1 MGFGRILIANRGE
14 IAIRIARAARDLG
27 IESVSVYSDDDSE
40 SLHVMSADI
49 SCCLEGAGVAAYLN
63 GQGVVDAAR
72 ESGCDAIHPGYG
84 FLSENAGFSRLCS
97 ENGIT
102 FIGPDVDHLELF
114 GDKGRAR
121 KAAVD
126 AGVPV
131 LRGIDRAI
139 TLEEAEE
146 FFDSV
151 EDGSG
156 VMLKAVAGGGGRGS
170 RAVTEKKDL
179 ERSFRRCK
187 SEAKNAFG
195 NDEIYVEEFIPK
207 ARHIE
212 VQVVSDRK
220 GGVTHLWDRECSVQR
235 RFQKVVEIAPVPNL
249 SDDIR
254 KKIIDA
260 SISLA
265 RHVGYSNIGTFEFL
279 VRVSE
284 SNEAGSFAFIET
296 NARLQVEHTVTE
308 VVTGVDVV
316 QTQIQLAEGES
327 LSAIGLDS
335 QEMINTRGFAIQ
347 TRVNMETLSPS
358 GNLRPSGGM
367 LISYDPPT
375 GPGVRTDGFGYS
387 GYTTNSLFDSLLAK
401 VIAYS
406 PSPQFERAVGK
417 SLSSL
422 SEFRIEGVDTN
433 IGFLKNVLN
442 HPDFMDG
449 SVHTRWVDENLK
461 TLAVVDE
468 SDEDRR
474 WVETTLQSQ
483 VESQSSPLTGTAPA
497 QGDAG
502 DARAFKERSMA
513 AAVTFA
519 ILSKQ
524 HNN

>member
-1 MGFGRILIANRGE
+1 MC
-14 IAIRIARAARDLG
+14 IR
-27 IESVSVYSDDDSE
+27 
-40 SLHVMSADI
+40 
-49 SCCLEGAGVAAYLN
+49 
-63 GQGVVDAAR
+63 
-72 ESGCDAIHPGYG
+72 
-84 FLSENAGFSRLCS
+84 
-97 ENGIT
+97 
-102 FIGPDVDHLELF
+102 
-114 GDKGRAR
+114 
-121 KAAVD
+121 
-126 AGVPV
+126 
-131 LRGIDRAI
+131 DR
-139 TLEEAEE
+139 
-146 FFDSV
+146 
-151 EDGSG
+151 
-156 VMLKAVAGGGGRGS
+156 
-170 RAVTEKKDL
+170 
-179 ERSFRRCK
+179 
-187 SEAKNAFG
+187 
-195 NDEIYVEEFIPK
+195 
-207 ARHIE
+207 
-212 VQVVSDRK
+212 SDRK

-316 QTQIQLAEGES
+316 QTQIQLAQGES
-327 LSAIGLDS
+327 LSDIGLDS
-335 QEMINTRGFAIQ
+335 QETINPRGFAIQ

-358 GNLRPSGGM
+358 GNLRPSSGM

-401 VIAYS
+401 VISYS
-406 PSPQFERAVGK
+406 SSPQFERAVGK

-468 SDEDRR
+468 LDGDRR
-474 WVETTLQSQ
+474 WIETKLQPQ
-483 VESQSSPLTGTAPA
+483 VE
-497 QGDAG
+497 
-502 DARAFKERSMA
+502 
-513 AAVTFA
+513 
-519 ILSKQ
+519 
-524 HNN
+524 

>member
-27 IESVSVYSDDDSE
+27 IESVAVYSDDDSE
-40 SLHVMSADI
+40 SLHVMFADI
-49 SCCLEGAGVAAYLN
+49 SCRLEGAGVAAYLN
-63 GQGVVDAAR
+63 SQGIVDAAR

-84 FLSENAGFSRLCS
+84 FLSEKAGFSRLCS

-131 LRGIDRAI
+131 LRGIDRSI
-139 TLEEAEE
+139 TLEEAGE

-195 NDEIYVEEFIPK
+195 NDEIYVEEFIPR

-254 KKIIDA
+254 KEIIDA

-316 QTQIQLAEGES
+316 QTQIQLAQGEN
-327 LSAIGLDS
+327 LSDIGLDS
-335 QEMINTRGFAIQ
+335 QETINPRGFAIQ

-358 GNLRPSGGM
+358 GNLRPSSGM

-406 PSPQFERAVGK
+406 SSPQFERAVGK

-468 SDEDRR
+468 LDGDRR
-474 WVETTLQSQ
+474 WVETRLQPQ
-483 VESQSSPLTGTAPA
+483 VE
-497 QGDAG
+497 
-502 DARAFKERSMA
+502 
-513 AAVTFA
+513 
-519 ILSKQ
+519 
-524 HNN
+524 